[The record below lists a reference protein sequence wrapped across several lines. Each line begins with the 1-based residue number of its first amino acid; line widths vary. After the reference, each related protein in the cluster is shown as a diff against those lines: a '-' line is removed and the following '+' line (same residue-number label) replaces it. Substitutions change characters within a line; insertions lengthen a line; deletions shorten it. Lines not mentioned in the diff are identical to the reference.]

1 MNKQEL
7 NITID
12 PECPDEIKANGIAW
26 VEDACNWLL
35 SQPRTPDAT
44 QPRFSEIKITI
55 KPCGFSRGLRDVRDG
70 RGSLVLDTGTDLKFN
85 ILPSIIVIPTTQEIA
100 FRSNAVHT
108 LSQLFRPDGWEE
120 HLHYQLKFLDRLA
133 ASSKAAR
140 GVLDQYEEQQPARK
154 KPMNL
159 NLQFHESLPLE
170 YHEMAKRCLENAIH
184 FLDSQPRPQGID
196 NLKPQWELMKFTIG
210 EIFPCGRYLPSTMEG
225 WVHQLF
231 RTNGDLVLNSEPL
244 TVITNVDLEIANT
257 CSMVG
262 HLDGVYYLG
271 LNTESQLTRQLSYL
285 DHLAKD
291 NREVRS
297 LLDDYQQQ
305 QAAKKEEERLARYR
319 AQFPLK
325 HQQYKDALARSRKIT
340 YPDWWLK
347 KYPDANP
354 EKLEDK

>member
-70 RGSLVLDTGTDLKFN
+70 RGSLALDTGTDLKFN
-85 ILPSIIVIPTTQEIA
+85 ILPSIIVIPTTQEIS
-100 FRSNAVHT
+100 FRGNAVYL
-108 LSQLFRPDGWEE
+108 LSQLFRPDGYYEDSYRWEE

-140 GVLDQYEEQQPARK
+140 GVLDQYEEQQ
-154 KPMNL
+154 
-159 NLQFHESLPLE
+159 
-170 YHEMAKRCLENAIH
+170 
-184 FLDSQPRPQGID
+184 
-196 NLKPQWELMKFTIG
+196 
-210 EIFPCGRYLPSTMEG
+210 
-225 WVHQLF
+225 
-231 RTNGDLVLNSEPL
+231 
-244 TVITNVDLEIANT
+244 
-257 CSMVG
+257 
-262 HLDGVYYLG
+262 
-271 LNTESQLTRQLSYL
+271 
-285 DHLAKD
+285 
-291 NREVRS
+291 
-297 LLDDYQQQ
+297 
-305 QAAKKEEERLARYR
+305 AAKKEKERLARYR

-347 KYPDANP
+347 KYPDANL